1 MNISKKGFYEL
12 EAETYTLVVEYM
24 YYYASGSYEDPPV
37 EDMEITL
44 VELNGI
50 DITDFF
56 WDLVEDKVYEQVWE
70 HAQENK
76 FN

>member
-1 MNISKKGFYEL
+1 
-12 EAETYTLVVEYM
+12 M
-24 YYYASGSYEDPPV
+24 YYYTSGTYEDPPV
-37 EDMEITL
+37 EDMEIRL

-56 WDLVEDKVYEQVWE
+56 WDFVEDKVYEQVWE
-70 HAQENK
+70 YAQENK